1 MYVLWSESIE
11 IFSFLISW
19 IVKLFFFNAIDRNEC
34 EQNPCQNNG
43 TCRNTHGSYYCEC
56 SYGWQGPLCSDGKV
70 VPKKYTYYR
79 YLKIGSEKKWII
91 DLHIVFLIYFLLQ
104 MWMSVTWI
112 LVCMGVP
119 VSTHPAHMFVSANQ
133 DEWAKTAE
141 MVLLWLFKKYKKGS
155 VKAFFC
161 LWESIFFFIICCI
174 YKFILYL
181 NFAFSDTNECERNPC
196 QNGGTCINTDGSY
209 NCKCTQYWQGEN
221 CQIGQSPN
229 R

>member
-1 MYVLWSESIE
+1 MLNY
-11 IFSFLISW
+11 
-19 IVKLFFFNAIDRNEC
+19 FFFNAIDRNEC

-119 VSTHPAHMFVSANQ
+119 VSTHLAHMFVSANQ

-141 MVLLWLFKKYKKGS
+141 MVLLWLFKKYKKRKCQS
-155 VKAFFC
+155 FF
-161 LWESIFFFIICCI
+161 LFMR
-174 YKFILYL
+174 K
-181 NFAFSDTNECERNPC
+181 
-196 QNGGTCINTDGSY
+196 
-209 NCKCTQYWQGEN
+209 
-221 CQIGQSPN
+221 
-229 R
+229 

>member
-1 MYVLWSESIE
+1 MNVNRIHVRTTELVETHMVLTTVNVAMDGRAPYVLMVRLCQKSTHMTGIW
-11 IFSFLISW
+11 
-19 IVKLFFFNAIDRNEC
+19 KL
-34 EQNPCQNNG
+34 G
-43 TCRNTHGSYYCEC
+43 
-56 SYGWQGPLCSDGKV
+56 V
-70 VPKKYTYYR
+70 
-79 YLKIGSEKKWII
+79 KKWII
-91 DLHIVFLIYFLLQ
+91 DLHIVFQYILYFLLQ

-141 MVLLWLFKKYKKGS
+141 MVLLWLFKKYIKGS
-155 VKAFFC
+155 VKASFC
-161 LWESIFFFIICCI
+161 LWEIIFFIICCI

-209 NCKCTQYWQGEN
+209 SCKCTQYWQGEN
-221 CQIGQSPN
+221 CQIGQSPKC
-229 R
+229 

>member
-1 MYVLWSESIE
+1 MNYWLTHC
-11 IFSFLISW
+11 FS
-19 IVKLFFFNAIDRNEC
+19 
-34 EQNPCQNNG
+34 
-43 TCRNTHGSYYCEC
+43 
-56 SYGWQGPLCSDGKV
+56 
-70 VPKKYTYYR
+70 
-79 YLKIGSEKKWII
+79 
-91 DLHIVFLIYFLLQ
+91 IYFWLQ

-141 MVLLWLFKKYKKGS
+141 MVLLIWLLLFKKYKKGS

-174 YKFILYL
+174 YKFILYF

>member
-1 MYVLWSESIE
+1 MYVQLYCNICKWTAISVFHLWCTFCDLKALN
-11 IFSFLISW
+11 IFLFEFHGL
-19 IVKLFFFNAIDRNEC
+19 LNYFFFNAIDRNEC

-141 MVLLWLFKKYKKGS
+141 MVLLWLFKRYKKGS
-155 VKAFFC
+155 VKASFC
-161 LWESIFFFIICCI
+161 
-174 YKFILYL
+174 
-181 NFAFSDTNECERNPC
+181 
-196 QNGGTCINTDGSY
+196 
-209 NCKCTQYWQGEN
+209 
-221 CQIGQSPN
+221 
-229 R
+229 